1 MILKYY
7 LNDNNSMKNPHFTD
21 DESEA
26 QEGTQSHVM
35 S

>member
-7 LNDNNSMKNPHFTD
+7 LNNSSSMKYLHFTD
-21 DESEA
+21 EESEA
-26 QEGTQSHVM
+26 QEGPQSQAT